1 MSTPRRSVVLVVLG
15 VLGASLAGA
24 YYFFFVFTR
33 DEALQEARAQVIA
46 WEERWQVAR
55 ACLLGGEP
63 LAADLQEAL
72 ILSELVGARR
82 ARDCARDMGKLTRP
96 EGNAS
101 HQPEVEEAWAQLE
114 EQVIAA
120 AQLYVQ
126 DQRSPERFAEG
137 LHQVRKS
144 RSTLRR
150 LVELPM
156 EDAPMGPAPR
166 PAMVAPLTL
175 AGKPLTEL
183 VVDRAGEALAVR
195 LTVEGLWHQ
204 GRVERAG
211 GGLAVVA
218 TPVSADVVGSTPGA
232 TWGLRVLF
240 DERDAGRVRL
250 LTGALDLRGEL
261 SGPVELAAAP
271 SAILPAAALGHDEHR
286 VALFV
291 TSGESTALHRS
302 RSVDGGKTW
311 RTEVTPWAHGNVLPD
326 GTGAADVV
334 YQSAPEPA
342 VVWQR
347 VSAAAAGDG
356 EPVRLEGAAL
366 IATCATSR
374 APWVLLDEDGA
385 RVLRR
390 LDVTEQA
397 VEAPARASSILACD
411 DSAALLGDD
420 LGATTSCTS
429 AGCAGSLGP
438 LGAGVAVVVAGVPGI
453 VRGRG
458 ALVASLTR
466 DGARVARLPEG
477 STLVGAQPLAKEL
490 WLIGKRASGE
500 LFAARWPD

>member
-55 ACLLGGEP
+55 ACLLGDEP

-72 ILSELVGARR
+72 VLSELVVARR
-82 ARDCARDMGKLTRP
+82 PRDCARDMGKLTRP

-114 EQVIAA
+114 EQVITA

-126 DQRSPERFAEG
+126 DQRSPERFAEV

-166 PAMVAPLTL
+166 PATVAPLTL

-195 LTVEGLWHQ
+195 LMVEGLWQQ
-204 GRVERAG
+204 GRVELAG

-232 TWGLRVLF
+232 TWGLRVSF
-240 DERDAGRVRL
+240 DEHDAGRVRL
-250 LTGALDLRGEL
+250 LTGALDPRGEL
-261 SGPVELAAAP
+261 SGSVELATAP
-271 SAILPAAALGHDEHR
+271 SALLPAAALGHDQQR

-291 TSGESTALHRS
+291 TAEPPALHRS
-302 RSVDGGKTW
+302 RSGDGGKTW
-311 RTEVTPWAHGNVLPD
+311 RTEATPWGHGNVLPD
-326 GTGAADVV
+326 GAGAADVV

-356 EPVRLEGAAL
+356 APVRLDGAEL
-366 IATCATSR
+366 IATCATSL

-411 DSAALLGDD
+411 ENAALLGDD
-420 LGATTSCTS
+420 LGATTSCTT
-429 AGCAGSLGP
+429 AGCAGSLGA

-466 DGARVARLPEG
+466 DGPRVARLPKG
-477 STLVGAQPLAKEL
+477 STLVGAQPLAKAL
-490 WLIGKRASGE
+490 WLIGKHASGE

>member
-55 ACLLGGEP
+55 ACLLGDVP

-101 HQPEVEEAWAQLE
+101 HQPEVEAVWAQLE
-114 EQVIAA
+114 EQVITA
-120 AQLYVQ
+120 AQVYVQ
-126 DQRSPERFAEG
+126 DRRSPERFAEV

-156 EDAPMGPAPR
+156 EDTPMGPAPR
-166 PAMVAPLTL
+166 PATVASLTL

-195 LTVEGLWHQ
+195 LMVEGLWHQ

-211 GGLAVVA
+211 AGLAVVA
-218 TPVSADVVGSTPGA
+218 TPVSSDVVSSTPGA
-232 TWGLRVLF
+232 SWGLRVSF

-250 LTGALDLRGEL
+250 LTGSLDPRGEL
-261 SGPVELAAAP
+261 SAPVELAAAP
-271 SAILPAAALGHDEHR
+271 QAILPAAALGHDLHR

-291 TSGESTALHRS
+291 TTGELTELHRS
-302 RSVDGGKTW
+302 RSADGGKTW
-311 RTEVTPWAHGNVLPD
+311 RTEATAWVHGNVLPD
-326 GTGAADVV
+326 GAGAADVV

-347 VSAAAAGDG
+347 VSAAAAGDR
-356 EPVRLEGAAL
+356 EPVRVEGAEL
-366 IATCATSR
+366 LATCATSL
-374 APWVLLDEDGA
+374 APWALLEEDGA

-411 DSAALLGDD
+411 ETAALLGDD

-429 AGCAGSLGP
+429 AGCSGSLGA
-438 LGAGVAVVVAGVPGI
+438 LSTGAPVVVGGAPRI
-453 VRGRG
+453 VRARG
-458 ALVASLTR
+458 ALVASVSR
-466 DGARVARLPEG
+466 DGPRVARLPEG
-477 STLVGAQPLAKEL
+477 STLVGAQSLAKEL
-490 WLIGKRASGE
+490 WLIGKHASGA